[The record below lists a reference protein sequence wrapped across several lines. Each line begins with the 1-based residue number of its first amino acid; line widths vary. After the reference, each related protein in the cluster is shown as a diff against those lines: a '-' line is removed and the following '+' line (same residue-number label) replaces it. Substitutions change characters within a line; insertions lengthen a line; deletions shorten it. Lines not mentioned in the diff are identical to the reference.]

1 MSGRGIITSSWLT
14 LHAVNEVY
22 IIKWAISFL
31 LGKALSP
38 EYNI

>member
-1 MSGRGIITSSWLT
+1 MTGRSIITSSWLT
-14 LHAVNEVY
+14 LQTVNEVY

-31 LGKALSP
+31 LWKALSP